1 MKLFTPDEKL
11 HVNFLEVKVEVIFYE
26 SINIF
31 KTVNIRILFKNE
43 KNIKGDFYVS
53 VNLKTRTSK
62 LRELLPFENTFFMN
76 KMSEKLHI
84 YK

>member
-31 KTVNIRILFKNE
+31 KTVNIRILFKEE
-43 KNIKGDFYVS
+43 KKTFKGVF
-53 VNLKTRTSK
+53 
-62 LRELLPFENTFFMN
+62 TF
-76 KMSEKLHI
+76 L
-84 YK
+84 Y